1 MSAVLTEEKPA
12 KQRARAT
19 GSLMAR
25 VHALL
30 CSAQIDKDL
39 SPEVEAGLIE
49 DIDALAVRAYT
60 DHDEAAKKEF
70 HALLYTLNTK
80 AIQLPWNGEEK
91 NGDHYFFQRVRNRLE
106 AAVERHDMQLHAQ
119 ALAAMPTDMD
129 QFGAWIVE
137 LIQSHP
143 SNVSHPF
150 FAFLR
155 DKATFSQMREF
166 FHQEAPMDL
175 HFVDVLLL
183 MMPAMHGPMKME
195 LAANFWDEMGNG
207 TPEKVHRAKR
217 QVQMRYLDHAEND
230 HLDNIDY
237 YCWEELAL
245 ANLYLQ
251 GAMNRSKLPQLI
263 GNMLATETMVPG
275 RVECQVAGWQRNGLP
290 ADALEYL
297 QDHTS
302 IDIEHAAGW
311 LNNMVVPLLRA
322 HPDLQAPLVFGTLR
336 RLRAAQDVCD
346 RMMQRL
352 PAY

>member
-1 MSAVLTEEKPA
+1 MSAVAIEEKPA
-12 KQRARAT
+12 QQRAAA
-19 GSLMAR
+19 GSLMGR
-25 VHALL
+25 IRQLL

-39 SPEVEAGLIE
+39 SPETEAALMAQV
-49 DIDALAVRAYT
+49 DALAARAYT
-60 DHDEAAKKEF
+60 DHDEAAKKEL

-91 NGDHYFFQRVRNRLE
+91 NGDHYFFARVRNRLE
-106 AAVERHDMQLHAQ
+106 AAVEQHDMRLHAQ
-119 ALAAMPTDMD
+119 ALAAMPRDLD
-129 QFGAWIVE
+129 AFAGWIVE

-143 SNVSHPF
+143 SNVSHPL

-155 DKATFSQMREF
+155 DEATYSQMREF

-207 TPEKVHRAKR
+207 KPELVHRYKR
-217 QVQMRYLDHAEND
+217 QVQMRHLGIPEDD
-230 HLDNIDY
+230 HLTNIDY

-251 GAMNRSKLPQLI
+251 GAMNRSKLTQLI

-275 RVECQVAGWQRNGLP
+275 RVECQVAGWKRNGLP
-290 ADALEYL
+290 DDALEYL

-302 IDIEHAAGW
+302 IDVEHAAGW
-311 LNNMVVPLLRA
+311 LNNLVMPLLRQ
-322 HPDLQAPLVFGTLR
+322 HPELQVPLVFGTLR

-346 RMMQRL
+346 HMMRRL